1 MTVRAQPGHLDD
13 DYEGD
18 DWDGG
23 YGRQDLGRKR
33 GRRESPPHSRSRRH
47 R

>member
-1 MTVRAQPGHLDD
+1 MTVRAQPSHLED

-23 YGRQDLGRKR
+23 YRRQDLGRKR